1 MLHNHILYYIATN
14 LKVNPFIKK
23 KLQYRKENCNCI
35 MKKNINNIQKE
46 FTYIQIIL
54 YHKHN

>member
-23 KLQYRKENCNCI
+23 NYNTERRIVIVL
-35 MKKNINNIQKE
+35 
-46 FTYIQIIL
+46 
-54 YHKHN
+54 